1 MTIDTTTEPVPAW
14 VNRARLTGI
23 VVLAVVAAIGAAA
36 SYLGLKAGFD
46 PWFPA
51 PIAAALPF
59 LVDGGIL
66 GASLRWLAGVRLGRP
81 VHAWRLLAH
90 AGVAV
95 TIGLN
100 AAASPGPG
108 GIIWHV
114 VAPASWAVLVELV
127 ARDAVGD
134 HRAELTTPLARIPL
148 RLWVT
153 SPVESARTWVHVA
166 RTTAAV
172 DARRE
177 VAVHGAARTM
187 LRLATPTLRGWRIR
201 RELVRRMR
209 SGVLAPQAVL
219 DACAPRADGTRPGR
233 EDILRAAVT
242 TILTD
247 PGPGHDRH
255 TSGPQSPDRGPAQN
269 HPDETPGSIASPAAD
284 RDRSGPA
291 PLQLARPTGPD
302 HTPGSVH
309 GGPLRVVARSAA
321 DRAEHHWTGPVVHPA
336 RPKGMRPSGPPV
348 QRSSAVR
355 ATGAARRSS
364 GPAHE
369 DPLWPTAL
377 DLARD
382 MDRAGKPVTKRS
394 MAAALRATSGSC
406 GGDRAAR
413 LAAAARDAITA
424 DTERT
429 ERTADA

>member
-1 MTIDTTTEPVPAW
+1 MTDTTTPEQVPAW
-14 VNRARLTGI
+14 VNRARLTGV
-23 VVLAVVAAIGAAA
+23 VVLSVVAAIGAAA

-51 PIAAALPF
+51 PIAAALPV

-134 HRAELTTPLARIPL
+134 HRAEQTTPLARIPL

-187 LRLATPTLRGWRIR
+187 LRLATPTLRGARIR

-247 PGPGHDRH
+247 PGPDHDRH

-269 HPDETPGSIASPAAD
+269 HHETPGPLASPAAD

-291 PLQLARPTGPD
+291 PLRLARPTGPD
-302 HTPGSVH
+302 RATGPVH

-321 DRAEHHWTGPVVHPA
+321 DRPENHWTGPAVHPA
-336 RPKGMRPSGPPV
+336 RPKGLRSGPAA
-348 QRSSAVR
+348 QRPSAVR
-355 ATGAARRSS
+355 ATGPARRSS
-364 GPAHE
+364 GPVQD

-377 DLARD
+377 DLARA
-382 MDRAGKPVTKRS
+382 MNQAGTAITKRS
-394 MAAALRATSGSC
+394 MATALRAKSGSC

-413 LAAAARDAITA
+413 LAAAARDALTTPA
-424 DTERT
+424 